1 MPDDV
6 LEVDDVAGDLDDGEN
21 NPDTADDDSYQ
32 GTQPLCLL
40 LLEQTVSLFSMLS

>member
-32 GTQPLCLL
+32 GTQPFCLL
-40 LLEQTVSLFSMLS
+40 LLEQRSVSFQC